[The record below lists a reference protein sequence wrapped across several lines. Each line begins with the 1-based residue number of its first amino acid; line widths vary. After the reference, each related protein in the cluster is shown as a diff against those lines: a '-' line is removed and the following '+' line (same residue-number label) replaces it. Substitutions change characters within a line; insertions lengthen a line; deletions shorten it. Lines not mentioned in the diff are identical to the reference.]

1 MAAKRKA
8 NKPVAKKSAK
18 KVPAKKI
25 PAKKILAKKPPAK
38 KKAVKELE
46 LFVANRAKQ
55 PWSKRKFK
63 ALSEVRAAIDAMD
76 EKIVPLLSERL
87 FYVTQAAQFKPSV
100 KGVVIVPRVEEVV
113 RNARVIAEAT
123 GGRPDTIEEVYR
135 VLIDAFTA
143 DEQRQ
148 WRANHG
154 RK

>member
-1 MAAKRKA
+1 MAAKK
-8 NKPVAKKSAK
+8 KAKKPAAKTSAK
-18 KVPAKKI
+18 KVATKKR
-25 PAKKILAKKPPAK
+25 PVKKN
-38 KKAVKELE
+38 AVKGLE

-100 KGVVIVPRVEEVV
+100 KGVVIIPRVEEVV

>member
-1 MAAKRKA
+1 MAAKK
-8 NKPVAKKSAK
+8 NAKKPTAKKPAK
-18 KVPAKKI
+18 KVAAKKRPAKKN
-25 PAKKILAKKPPAK
+25 
-38 KKAVKELE
+38 AVKGLE
-46 LFVANRAKQ
+46 LFVVNRAKQ

-100 KGVVIVPRVEEVV
+100 KGVVIIPRVEEVV

-123 GGRPDTIEEVYR
+123 GGRPDTIEAVYR

>member
-1 MAAKRKA
+1 MASKKKAKSKA
-8 NKPVAKKSAK
+8 KKPVVKKPVAKKSVKKVAAK
-18 KVPAKKI
+18 KTA
-25 PAKKILAKKPPAK
+25 ATGA
-38 KKAVKELE
+38 E
-46 LFVANRAKQ
+46 LFAANRAKQ

-100 KGVVIVPRVEEVV
+100 KGVVVIPRVEEVV
-113 RNARVIAEAT
+113 KNARVIAEAT
-123 GGRPDTIEEVYR
+123 GGRPDTIEVVYR

-148 WRANHG
+148 WRADHG